1 MRREKV
7 DNTRDDQRTE
17 ALELGVVGHYDG
29 SGLLAS
35 IEAGM
40 AATGKSS
47 TTVTVEDLGPV
58 DEFHVG
64 GRVATTE
71 LCERL
76 GVTSD
81 DHILDVGCGIGGTAR
96 FIADLSGGEVTGV
109 DLAPNYVSI
118 ARVLTEWTGLADRA
132 RYETASALDMPFE
145 DGSFD
150 KAVQLHV
157 GMNIAD
163 KSALFREVHRVLRP
177 GGRFGVYDMMSVA
190 DGMIE
195 FPVPWATDESMSFV
209 EDLSTYRDALE
220 SAGFEIVELRNRR
233 QFAVDFFGA
242 MRAKTA
248 AAGGPPPLGLHLIL
262 GKDAPTKLVNMV
274 DGIAAGTIAPVEMI
288 CQKTKA

>member
-1 MRREKV
+1 APFV
-7 DNTRDDQRTE
+7 
-17 ALELGVVGHYDG
+17 GVLTTGAAMAVVVMAFDAGAIAK
-29 SGLLAS
+29 LAS
-35 IEAGM
+35 AFVLL
-40 AATGKSS
+40 T
-47 TTVTVEDLGPV
+47 LGLV
-58 DEFHVG
+58 N
-64 GRVATTE
+64 
-71 LCERL
+71 L
-76 GVTSD
+76 
-81 DHILDVGCGIGGTAR
+81 
-96 FIADLSGGEVTGV
+96 
-109 DLAPNYVSI
+109 N
-118 ARVLTEWTGLADRA
+118 RA